1 MMNRT
6 LNNEIECIKKE
17 LDEADTKYKK
27 GIEDSDRLGVSVREI
42 RSYEEIKRI
51 ESTAYSAI
59 NRLKGID
66 EEYRLRAVVLYN
78 SITSILNH

>member
-27 GIEDSDRLGVSVREI
+27 GIKDSDEL
-42 RSYEEIKRI
+42 KRI

-78 SITSILNH
+78 SVTAILNH